1 MTHDFREGS
10 SETLRGGREEIKQT
24 APVSPLSVSH
34 TASRIS
40 RNCQELQLRRLRGRC
55 CWSWPRFS
63 TPPSSGWEA
72 AQLKSQAVE
81 MFSLAIIRWLQKYY
95 SIYSTSGVQIIFDFV
110 IHALSPS
117 VDWVGRKIVETER
130 REFMVKVR
138 LFSGFDALWCWWTK
152 LNAGNCNFWVKNK
165 MQFEKYIVF
174 FFKGRRCIQKIERIF
189 Q

>member
-1 MTHDFREGS
+1 MTHDFRKGS

-72 AQLKSQAVE
+72 AQLKSQSVE

-117 VDWVGRKIVETER
+117 VDWVGRKIVETEGGSSWWR
-130 REFMVKVR
+130 
-138 LFSGFDALWCWWTK
+138 SGWLVGLRCWWTK